1 MSAHSTVVGG
11 SSAGRVLACPGS
23 VQLVRKA
30 PPQIENAYMTAGT
43 RLHEAIADLLSD
55 KPVDRSKFDDEENAK
70 LDFALRFVD
79 ALEAEEPANVLANVL
94 EYDVEARVQWDEVP
108 GAFGTVDFIGR
119 IGDTVV
125 VLDWK
130 FGDGVIVDADNNSQ
144 LLFYALAAFRSRHWA
159 FENAYFVELIIV
171 QPFQV
176 RRWVTDLKRL
186 MDFESDL
193 RSAVRASELEAPPL
207 KVGSHCRF
215 CPAKVICPAQTGE
228 IDRLVKTR
236 LEALNDADLGKALE
250 LADMLE
256 SFAAAARQ
264 LVQQKLEA
272 GLPVPGWKLVPKRA
286 TRKWTNEAD
295 ALAALR
301 AVGTPESELME
312 LRSPAQIE
320 KVLKKRKIALP
331 EEVVVSVSSG
341 DTIAPESDP
350 RPAKVL
356 LAQQMAAAL
365 SKI

>member
-11 SSAGRVLACPGS
+11 SSAGRVMACPGS

-30 PPQIENAYMTAGT
+30 PPQVENAYMAAGT

-55 KPVDRSKFDDEENAK
+55 KPVNRRDFDDDENAK
-70 LDFALRFVD
+70 LDYALRFID
-79 ALEAEEPANVLANVL
+79 TLESEEPNYAL
-94 EYDVEARVQWDEVP
+94 EYDVEARVKWDEVP

-119 IGDTVV
+119 LGHTAV

-130 FGDGVIVDADNNSQ
+130 FGDGVMVSAQDNPQ
-144 LLFYALAAFRSRHWA
+144 LMFYALAALRSNHWA
-159 FENAYFVELIIV
+159 FEGATFVELIIV
-171 QPFQV
+171 QPFEV
-176 RRWVTDLKRL
+176 RRWVTDVQRL
-186 MDFESDL
+186 LDFEADL
-193 RSAVRASELEAPPL
+193 RSALRLSELEAPPL
-207 KVGSHCRF
+207 KIGSHCRF
-215 CPAKVICPAQTGE
+215 CPAKAICPAQTGE

-256 SFAAAARQ
+256 SFTKAARE

-272 GLPVPGWKLVPKRA
+272 GLPVPGWKLVPKRS
-286 TRKWTNEAD
+286 TRQWTNEAD

-301 AVGTPESELME
+301 AVGAPESELME

-331 EEVVVSVSSG
+331 AEVVTSVSSG

>member
-30 PPQIENAYMTAGT
+30 PPQIENAYMAAGT
-43 RLHEAIADLLSD
+43 RLHEAVADILSD
-55 KPVDRSKFDDEENAK
+55 KPVDRAKFDDEENAK
-70 LDFALRFVD
+70 LDFALKFVD
-79 ALEAEEPANVLANVL
+79 SLEAEEPGHIL

-130 FGDGVIVDADNNSQ
+130 FGDGVIVDAENNSQ

-159 FENAYFVELIIV
+159 FENAYFVELVIV
-171 QPFQV
+171 QPMQV

-186 MDFESDL
+186 LDFEADL
-193 RSAVRASELEAPPL
+193 RSAVRASEMQAPPL
-207 KVGSHCRF
+207 KVGPHCRF
-215 CPAKVICPAQTGE
+215 CPAKAICPAQTGE

-236 LEALNDADLGKALE
+236 LEALNDADLGKTLE

-256 SFAAAARQ
+256 SFATAARQ

-286 TRKWTNEAD
+286 TRKWTNDAD

-301 AVGTPESELME
+301 AVGAPESELME
-312 LRSPAQIE
+312 VRSPAQIE
-320 KVLKKRKIALP
+320 KVLKKHKIALP
-331 EEVVVSVSSG
+331 EGVVTSVSSG

>member
-30 PPQIENAYMTAGT
+30 PPQIENAYMAAGT
-43 RLHEAIADLLSD
+43 RLHEAVADILSD
-55 KPVDRSKFDDEENAK
+55 KPVDRSKLDDEENAK
-70 LDFALRFVD
+70 LDFALKFVD
-79 ALEAEEPANVLANVL
+79 ALEADEPGKVL

-130 FGDGVIVDADNNSQ
+130 FGDGVIVDAENNSQ

-159 FENAYFVELIIV
+159 FENAYFVELVIV

-186 MDFESDL
+186 LDFEADL
-193 RSAVRASELEAPPL
+193 RSAVRASEMQAPPL
-207 KVGSHCRF
+207 KVGNHCRF
-215 CPAKVICPAQTGE
+215 CPAKAICPAQTGE

-236 LEALNDADLGKALE
+236 LEALNDVELGKTLQ

-256 SFAAAARQ
+256 SFAIAARQ

-286 TRKWTNEAD
+286 TRKWTNDAD

-301 AVGTPESELME
+301 AVGAPESELME

-320 KVLKKRKIALP
+320 KVLKKHKIALP
-331 EEVVVSVSSG
+331 EGVVTSVSSG
-341 DTIAPESDP
+341 DTIAPESDS

>member
-30 PPQIENAYMTAGT
+30 PPQIENTYMAAGT
-43 RLHEAIADLLSD
+43 RLHEAVADILSD

-70 LDFALRFVD
+70 LDFALKFVD
-79 ALEAEEPANVLANVL
+79 SLEAEEPGRIL
-94 EYDVEARVQWDEVP
+94 EYDVEARVQWDEVL

-130 FGDGVIVDADNNSQ
+130 FGDGVIVDAENNSQ

-159 FENAYFVELIIV
+159 FENAYFVELVIV

-186 MDFESDL
+186 LDFEADL
-193 RSAVRASELEAPPL
+193 RSAVRASEMQAPPL
-207 KVGSHCRF
+207 KVGNHCRF
-215 CPAKVICPAQTGE
+215 FPAKAICPAQTGE

-236 LEALNDADLGKALE
+236 LEALNDAALGKTLE

-286 TRKWTNEAD
+286 TRKWTNDAD

-301 AVGTPESELME
+301 AVGAPESELME
-312 LRSPAQIE
+312 VRSVAQIE
-320 KVLKKRKIALP
+320 KVLKKHKIALP
-331 EEVVVSVSSG
+331 ADVVTSVSSG

>member
-11 SSAGRVLACPGS
+11 SSAGRVIACPGS

-30 PPQIENAYMTAGT
+30 PPQVENAYMAAGT
-43 RLHEAIADLLSD
+43 RLHEAIADILSD
-55 KPVDRSKFDDEENAK
+55 KPVDRTKFDDDENAK
-70 LDFALRFVD
+70 LDFALAFVD
-79 ALEAEEPANVLANVL
+79 SLEGEQPGKIL
-94 EYDVEARVQWDEVP
+94 EYDVEARVQWDEAV
-108 GAFGTVDFIGR
+108 GVFGTVDFIGR

-130 FGDGVIVDADNNSQ
+130 FGDGVMVEVQDNPQ
-144 LLFYALAAFRSRHWA
+144 LLFYALAALRSGHWA
-159 FENAYFVELIIV
+159 FENAYFVELVIV
-171 QPFQV
+171 QPMQT
-176 RRWVTDLKRL
+176 RRWVIDLQRL
-186 MDFESDL
+186 LDFEADL
-193 RSAVRASELEAPPL
+193 RSAIRASEMDAPPL
-207 KVGSHCRF
+207 KVGGHCRF

-256 SFAAAARQ
+256 SFATAARR

-272 GLPVPGWKLVPKRA
+272 GLPVQGWKLVPKRA
-286 TRKWTNEAD
+286 TRQWTNDAD
-295 ALAALR
+295 AKAALV
-301 AVGTPESELME
+301 AVGAPESELME

-331 EEVVVSVSSG
+331 AEVVTSVSSG

-356 LAQQMAAAL
+356 LAQQMTAAL